1 MKLLDLAKRMVLTI
15 LAMALICILASA
27 AYYRSLDFLPFALG
41 VLVGSAVSIAKVFL
55 LQHGVDKALSMDQ
68 KRAVSYLG
76 LNHILRLLV
85 SGVALFLGAVVPQL
99 SLWGVATGILAFQVA
114 TFNIK
119 FAAKG

>member
-15 LAMALICILASA
+15 LAIALICILASA